1 MVVTLLWDDKK
12 KTPSIV
18 LKGWNMCVCVCDSL
32 NPEIA
37 HHHLRKLSLSGSCT
51 AVNQCLLQHC
61 VTFMF
66 ECYILSSRC
75 RT

>member
-1 MVVTLLWDDKK
+1 M
-12 KTPSIV
+12 PSIA
-18 LKGWNMCVCVCDSL
+18 LKGWNKCVFDSV
-32 NPEIA
+32 NSEIA
-37 HHHLRKLSLSGSCT
+37 RHHLRKLSSSSCT

-61 VTFMF
+61 VTLIF